1 MQTRRAVAVI
11 ALLASL
17 SFAAATAL
25 AASPK
30 KGAHFTGTATGQ
42 VKFATSFAAKD
53 PLSFAI
59 LSNGKQLSGFAYTDN
74 ACGLGASKL
83 IELGT
88 IELGAG
94 GRFSLSKKKSAPEKD
109 ATEDGGTVVTTSTLS
124 GRFVSAAKA
133 TGTLEYTQTQS
144 GASTAHCGPI
154 KLKFTASA

>member
-17 SFAAATAL
+17 SFAAAAL

-53 PLSFAI
+53 PLSFATS
-59 LSNGKQLSGFAYTDN
+59 SNGKQLSGFAYTDN
-74 ACGLGASKL
+74 ACGLGASKH
-83 IELGT
+83 IALGT
-88 IELGAG
+88 IELGVG
-94 GRFSLSKKKSAPEKD
+94 GKFSLSKKKSAPEKD

-124 GRFVSAAKA
+124 GRFVSAGKA

-154 KLKFTASA
+154 KLQFTASA